1 MTYGSVQFGQYMP
14 VFRSYLLS
22 AHSYIWQMKTN
33 VLRNVGMYIP
43 EDRNYKT
50 DRIDSLI
57 SYPYVLQGKTT
68 AFFL

>member
-1 MTYGSVQFGQYMP
+1 
-14 VFRSYLLS
+14 
-22 AHSYIWQMKTN
+22 MKTN